1 MKFDMK
7 EFGKRV
13 AARRKQLGIKQN
25 ILAEKLDISNNHMSG
40 IENGKERPSIELFVA
55 ICDSLNV
62 TPDYLLL
69 GNMHSD
75 NVPKSISNLLRLCT
89 DEDIEVIK
97 RMAQHIVN
105 VRHNAEKSDK

>member
-1 MKFDMK
+1 
-7 EFGKRV
+7 
-13 AARRKQLGIKQN
+13 
-25 ILAEKLDISNNHMSG
+25 MSG

-62 TPDYLLL
+62 TPDYLML

-89 DEDIEVIK
+89 DKDIEVIK
-97 RMAQHIVN
+97 IMAQHIVN

>member
-1 MKFDMK
+1 MDQPLVS
-7 EFGKRV
+7 KRPI
-13 AARRKQLGIKQN
+13 LGDVGVI
-25 ILAEKLDISNNHMSG
+25 IT
-40 IENGKERPSIELFVA
+40 
-55 ICDSLNV
+55 SLTV
-62 TPDYLLL
+62 Y
-69 GNMHSD
+69 SD